1 MGRSGTVSVEGI
13 RQDVADSIRENSP
26 RTNIEVIGH
35 VMQCIRV
42 RRDETDYL
50 LTITEAPSE

>member
-1 MGRSGTVSVEGI
+1 MSVEGI
-13 RQDVADSIRENSP
+13 RQDVAESIIITSP
-26 RTNIEVIGH
+26 RTNIKVIGQ

-50 LTITEAPSE
+50 IVVTEAPSE